1 MLPNII
7 EQWLILS
14 DSPQWLVLFGFFF
27 DLRNVPIINS
37 VAYQYRNIFFRFHL
51 ILFFFNLA
59 TTMLILLFGTARNY
73 NNFSSLT
80 PL

>member
-1 MLPNII
+1 MLPNI
-7 EQWLILS
+7 EQWLILR

-27 DLRNVPIINS
+27 YLRNVPIINS
-37 VAYQYRNIFFRFHL
+37 VAYQYRSIFFRFHL
-51 ILFFFNLA
+51 ILFVFNLA